1 MREVFSFRGFFGH
14 LSDKNN
20 PLFAD
25 QNPNLWKFPGNNIVY
40 VMNPRLPYME
50 VSAGLDNI
58 FKILR
63 IEYVW
68 RVTYRDHAHAAK
80 GGVRISLHFS
90 F

>member
-1 MREVFSFRGFFGH
+1 MNFAS
-14 LSDKNN
+14 SD
-20 PLFAD
+20 
-25 QNPNLWKFPGNNIVY
+25 
-40 VMNPRLPYME
+40 PRLPYME